1 VNLKKKQLKVF
12 LERQC
17 KEVIMKLNI
26 TVNGQVYERDI
37 PAKLRLLD
45 FLRDELG
52 LKGTKEGCGE
62 GECGACTVIIDG
74 KAVDSCLIMALQC
87 EGKKVTTIEGVH
99 RAEGLHPVQQAFLE
113 VGAVQCGYCIPGMV
127 LSAKALLDENTQ
139 PSDAEIKEAIS
150 GNLCRCTG
158 YDKMFQA
165 IENAAKVMH
174 EEAKSD
180 EGL

>member
-1 VNLKKKQLKVF
+1 
-12 LERQC
+12 
-17 KEVIMKLNI
+17 MKLNI